1 MFNAAWA
8 VPKLC
13 SLHRNMMNIS
23 DPDAAAQLGPAD
35 KVYDGLGMLAGIIRA
50 YMINVRGC
58 GLEPQLA
65 EPPAETSKAE
75 PETRKRG
82 SYTASPLLW
91 RLPPSRCRGV
101 PQSVHAKRPKTRFM
115 ENRTLPSAK

>member
-1 MFNAAWA
+1 
-8 VPKLC
+8 
-13 SLHRNMMNIS
+13 MMHLS

-58 GLEPQLA
+58 GVEPQPA
-65 EPPAETSKAE
+65 GPPAETSNAE

-82 SYTASPLLW
+82 SYTASPILW

-101 PQSVHAKRPKTRFM
+101 PHGVHADRSKWPFA
-115 ENRTLPSAK
+115 AK